1 MISHPNEDFYDDP
14 PAKCRLPQVINDQFL
29 SNENTSKKLMSVSIE
44 LKYMKWIT

>member
-1 MISHPNEDFYDDP
+1 MIPQQNAAS
-14 PAKCRLPQVINDQFL
+14 PQVINDQFL